1 MRGDVSPMPDT
12 PLDRWVQ
19 RTTLVAL
26 VALAVALVATGVR
39 LYGGDARADI
49 LQGLESRLGATTAAA
64 VGTQD

>member
-1 MRGDVSPMPDT
+1 MPDM

-39 LYGGDARADI
+39 LYGRP
-49 LQGLESRLGATTAAA
+49 GLTETTSGRTA
-64 VGTQD
+64 GLTERHITQDRAQETP